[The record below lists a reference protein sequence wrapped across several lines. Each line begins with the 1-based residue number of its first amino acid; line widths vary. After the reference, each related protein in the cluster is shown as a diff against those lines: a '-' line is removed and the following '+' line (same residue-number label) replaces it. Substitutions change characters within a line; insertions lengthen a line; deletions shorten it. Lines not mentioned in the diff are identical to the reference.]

1 MIRAIIVD
9 DELSGRETLD
19 FILKRF
25 FAPQVDVL
33 AMAASVKEAAEL
45 VAKFRPQ
52 LVFLDIEMPNELGL
66 QLVNVVEKVDFE
78 IIVTTAHREYG
89 IDAIKAGV
97 LDYLLKP
104 IEIEELGKALE
115 KFEKKFSQNEE
126 QSHSVKPD
134 RKQSPFSSLAPKIPI
149 LISSNKTIFVE
160 PKTIIRCE
168 ADGNYTRI
176 WFDSGLSELVT
187 KLIKDLEE
195 MLLGYGFFR
204 VHKSHLINLNH
215 VKAFMKL
222 DDDIVMTNDSTV
234 PLSRNLKAEFLSK
247 MKLG

>member
-78 IIVTTAHREYG
+78 R
-89 IDAIKAGV
+89 
-97 LDYLLKP
+97 
-104 IEIEELGKALE
+104 
-115 KFEKKFSQNEE
+115 
-126 QSHSVKPD
+126 
-134 RKQSPFSSLAPKIPI
+134 
-149 LISSNKTIFVE
+149 
-160 PKTIIRCE
+160 
-168 ADGNYTRI
+168 
-176 WFDSGLSELVT
+176 SE
-187 KLIKDLEE
+187 
-195 MLLGYGFFR
+195 
-204 VHKSHLINLNH
+204 
-215 VKAFMKL
+215 
-222 DDDIVMTNDSTV
+222 
-234 PLSRNLKAEFLSK
+234 
-247 MKLG
+247 